1 MRSALE
7 IEQVRMRKF
16 NIIMILRLRFATKD
30 LFALLSALA
39 SQEAHFPVLVS
50 EGLAWF
56 VCLVIGE
63 LLAQLATGILP
74 SSLSLSQQAL
84 AGLRSTETRTL
95 AGWLAGEELSSEP
108 LSALARLMSVYFS
121 LPLEEALVSTV
132 QFVAFVLAPL

>member
-1 MRSALE
+1 
-7 IEQVRMRKF
+7 MRKF

-30 LFALLSALA
+30 LFVLLSALA

-74 SSLSLSQQAL
+74 SSLSLSKLSL
-84 AGLRSTETRTL
+84 ACAQLKRVLSPDGSQGKSYL
-95 AGWLAGEELSSEP
+95 AS
-108 LSALARLMSVYFS
+108 R
-121 LPLEEALVSTV
+121 
-132 QFVAFVLAPL
+132 LAPWPA